1 MDVVHGEKS
10 KKNYVEHL
18 GTKVK
23 KLWKLKRKGI
33 GKENFEKKME
43 EFEGVCSRAR
53 IGRGRKRMENFGG
66 IWEKFRKIDEG
77 IEVKGKNLVNL
88 GGIRSETG
96 CD

>member
-1 MDVVHGEKS
+1 M
-10 KKNYVEHL
+10 YVENL
-18 GTKVK
+18 GIKLK

-43 EFEGVCSRAR
+43 EFEGVWSRAR

-88 GGIRSETG
+88 E
-96 CD
+96 